1 MKLSRI
7 CVCVAF
13 CLISVW
19 VTSLNDCKMMM
30 MTRVIIIDI
39 YERALSMTITYN
51 KM

>member
-19 VTSLNDCKMMM
+19 VTSLNDCKMM
-30 MTRVIIIDI
+30 TRVIIIDI